1 MGWISCVGRHPL
13 CALGRLPTAADRPY
27 IAASVQQLGHDG
39 TADGTRRAETTCQE
53 SSGSVIVMLLLAPIV
68 PGRRASANSPVST
81 LCHGPHAAA
90 STRSASGGN
99 PVGRVAARTVPEQSY
114 LGAATRVSARLTAVR
129 LCRNECFI
137 RAHIYTWTGIL
148 THASSALPT
157 IVVQPFDRSGR
168 KSDRRLGALPA
179 DNLQA
184 VTGAPDGPVLL
195 SLPPIIA
202 RGVPQPDR

>member
-1 MGWISCVGRHPL
+1 MHSASGVPVAI
-13 CALGRLPTAADRPY
+13 AERPRSTGMY
-27 IAASVQQLGHDG
+27 A
-39 TADGTRRAETTCQE
+39 RRTT
-53 SSGSVIVMLLLAPIV
+53 
-68 PGRRASANSPVST
+68 PGRRPRFGVACPCLARTDVCATGWLVST
-81 LCHGPHAAA
+81 TDP
-90 STRSASGGN
+90 RF
-99 PVGRVAARTVPEQSY
+99 
-114 LGAATRVSARLTAVR
+114 
-129 LCRNECFI
+129 CRNECFI